1 MRKKFDAATLGRD
14 PALSEALE
22 YIHEQLAAM
31 KLKTKEAIRAE
42 LMCEESLVSLMD
54 NADFSRTGHFTVNVR
69 KVFGTVTVELSVPG
83 REFEF
88 SGGTGIQTLED
99 DEELQES
106 YEAIRSIVLRSFSG
120 SIRYRNSGNLNT
132 VRIKA
137 VRSSYAGLYQTLA
150 AVFLA
155 VVSGV
160 MLRNFATAEACASV
174 SDNILDPVR
183 TVFLNGLKM
192 CAVPIVFFSVV
203 SCIADMGGL
212 SGMKR
217 SGGRLFR
224 YFAAGMVLSLALGLC
239 LMYIFRPGE
248 GVYLVATSSETVQTQ
263 SLSFVGMLVNLVAG
277 NVIRPFLDG
286 DMLQIMVLAF
296 FVGLSISLT
305 DAKILRKVS
314 SELNMTFMKITEIF
328 LYLTPL
334 VMFCSAASMIIT
346 AGAGTLVSAAGITLT
361 QIFGHAVILVIVC
374 VAVKFRAGL
383 NPLTMLRK
391 SAPMLATAFSTCS
404 SIAAIPDSMKCSD
417 AMGIPPSLYSFSVPV
432 GVSVSKITTPLYYVV
447 MVLSAANLYGVDI
460 TPSAIVQLSVTIL
473 LLTVTTPSMPGAG
486 LISLSVLL
494 AQSGC
499 PLEFVGIAVSI
510 EMMID
515 FTGSMTICQANLA
528 CTLLAAAD
536 DGLLDREKYNRP

>member
-1 MRKKFDAATLGRD
+1 MKFTVNSTNTDE
-14 PALSEALE
+14 ALSGALE

-31 KLKTKEAIRAE
+31 KLKTKDAIRAE
-42 LMCEESLVSLMD
+42 LMCEDSLVSLMD
-54 NADFSRTGHFTVNVR
+54 NADFSGMGYFRVNVR
-69 KVFGTVTVELSVPG
+69 KVFGTVIIDLAVPG

-88 SGGTGIQTLED
+88 SGGTGIQPLKD
-99 DEELQES
+99 DDELQES
-106 YEAIRSIVLRSFSG
+106 YEAIRNIVLRSFSG
-120 SIRYRNSGNLNT
+120 NIRYRHSGNLNT

-137 VRSSYAGLYQTLA
+137 VRSSYSGLYQTLA
-150 AVFLA
+150 ALFLA

-160 MLRNFATAEACASV
+160 MLRNVAPASVCASV
-174 SDNILDPVR
+174 NNNILDPIR

-212 SGMKR
+212 SGIKR
-217 SGGRLFR
+217 TGGKLFR
-224 YFAAGMVLSLALGLC
+224 YFAVSLIIGLSVGLC

-248 GVYLVATSSETVQTQ
+248 GVNLVATSAETVQAGTV
-263 SLSFVGMLVNLVAG
+263 SFIGMLVNLVAG
-277 NVIRPFLDG
+277 NVIRPFLEG

-296 FVGLSISLT
+296 FVGLAISLT

-361 QIFGHAVILVIVC
+361 QIFGHAVIVVIVC
-374 VAVKFRAGL
+374 LAVKFRAGL
-383 NPLTMLRK
+383 NPFTMLRK

-404 SIAAIPDSMKCSD
+404 SVAAIPDSMKCAGS
-417 AMGIPPSLYSFSVPV
+417 MGISPSLYSFSIPV
-432 GVSVSKITTPLYYVV
+432 GVSVSKITTPLYYSV
-447 MVLSAANLYGVDI
+447 MVLSAANLYGVNM
-460 TPSAIVQLSVTIL
+460 TPSAIIQLSVTIL
-473 LLTVTTPSMPGAG
+473 LLTVTTPSMPGG
-486 LISLSVLL
+486 GVISLSVLL
-494 AQSGC
+494 AQAGC

-515 FTGSMTICQANLA
+515 FTGTMTICQGNLV

-536 DGLLDREKYNRP
+536 DGLLDRVKYNRP